1 MRIYLGAAPGVG
13 KTYAMLGEGH
23 RRSERGTDVVV
34 GFVETHGR
42 ARTAELVTG
51 LEVVERQTI
60 EYRGV
65 RFTEMDVDAI
75 LRRRPA
81 VVLVDELAHTN
92 IPGARNAKR
101 WQDVEELLAAGLD
114 VISTLNVQHL
124 ESIND
129 VVERITGVRQ
139 RETVPDDEVRRAD
152 QIELVDMSPEALR
165 KRMAHGNIYGPD
177 KIDVALSHYFRVGN
191 LTALRELALLWVADR
206 VDAGL
211 ARYRDEHG
219 ITETWETRERVVVGL
234 TGGAEGDTLI
244 RRAARV
250 AARLGSGD
258 LVGVHVAGGDA
269 LTAGSA
275 AALARQRE
283 LVESL
288 GGSYHQ
294 VVGDDVPTA
303 LLDFARSV
311 NATQIVLGTSRRP
324 AWQYVLEPGVGR
336 TVTDRSGDIDV
347 HMVTHERTGKAGGL
361 RWAGTG
367 LRALSRRRRVAG
379 WILAVLGPAGL
390 ALSLTRIP
398 AHIGLASDL
407 LMFLALTVLVAMVG
421 GLWPA
426 VVAAVAGSLLV
437 NWFFTPPRHTLTI
450 AEPANTL
457 ALAISVVTAV
467 AVSTVVHLAA
477 QHRREAGR
485 AQAEA
490 GALSLL
496 ATNVLR
502 GEHTLPA
509 LLEQVRATFG
519 LTSVALLER
528 DDAGGW
534 RCAASAG
541 PEPRA
546 RPEESDT
553 RVPVSDDL
561 LLALRG
567 RVLPASDRRVLSAFA
582 HQAAAALERQRLADE
597 AGRARRLAESDK
609 IRTALLAAVSH
620 DLRNPLAS
628 IKASVSS
635 LRQADVD
642 WDPADEAEL
651 LAAIE
656 ESADRL
662 DGLIANLLDM
672 TRLQTGTVAALTR
685 PVGLDEIV
693 PAALAGIPGDRVKV
707 DVPESLPMVDV
718 DPGLLER
725 AVANVVQ
732 NAVRYSAA
740 PVLVTASAARFGAV
754 RPGREGEWPDRI
766 ELRVVDHGPGVPG
779 DGKEQIFAPFRRLGD
794 ASRARDARETAAEG
808 GVGLGLAVARGF
820 TEAVGGTL
828 TAEDTPAGGLT
839 LVFSLPMAGTGR

>member
-1 MRIYLGAAPGVG
+1 VG
-13 KTYAMLGEGH
+13 KTYAMLCEGH
-23 RRSERGTDVVV
+23 RRRERGTDVVV

-42 ARTAELVTG
+42 ARTAEQITG
-51 LEVVERQTI
+51 LEVVSRQVI
-60 EYRGV
+60 EYRGS

-81 VVLVDELAHTN
+81 VVLVDEFAHTN
-92 IPGARNAKR
+92 VPGARNAKR
-101 WQDVEELLAAGLD
+101 WQDVEELLDAGLD

-124 ESIND
+124 ESLND

-139 RETVPDDEVRRAD
+139 RETVPDEPVRRAD
-152 QIELVDMSPEALR
+152 QIELVDMSAEALR
-165 KRMAHGNIYGPD
+165 KRMTHGNIYGPD
-177 KIDVALSHYFRVGN
+177 KIDLALSHYFRVGN

-234 TGGAEGDTLI
+234 TGGEEGDTLI

-250 AARLGSGD
+250 AARLSHGD
-258 LVGVHVAGGDA
+258 LVAVNVTGGDV

-275 AALARQRE
+275 EALARQRA

-294 VVGDDVPTA
+294 VAGDDVPTA

-324 AWQYVLEPGVGR
+324 AWRYVLEPGVGR
-336 TVTDRSGDIDV
+336 TVIDRSGDIDV
-347 HMVTHERTGKAGGL
+347 HMVTHEQTGKAGL

-367 LRALSRRRRVAG
+367 MRALSRRRRVAG
-379 WILAVLGPAGL
+379 WVLTVLGPAGL
-390 ALSLTRIP
+390 AMTLTQFR

-437 NWFFTPPRHTLTI
+437 NWFFTPPEHTLTI
-450 AEPANTL
+450 AEPANAF

-467 AVSTVVHLAA
+467 AVSTVVHQAA
-477 QHRREAGR
+477 QRRRQAGR

-490 GALSLL
+490 GTLSLL

-502 GEHTLPA
+502 GERTLPS
-509 LLEQVRATFG
+509 LLEQVRETFG
-519 LTSVALLER
+519 LISVALLEH

-534 RCAASAG
+534 QCAGSAG
-541 PEPRA
+541 PAPCS
-546 RPEESDT
+546 RPEQSDT

-561 LLALRG
+561 VLALRG
-567 RVLPASDRRVLSAFA
+567 RTLPASDRRVLSAFA
-582 HQAAAALERQRLADE
+582 HQAAAALDRQRLAEE
-597 AGRARRLAESDK
+597 ARRARRLAESDK
-609 IRTALLAAVSH
+609 VRTALLAAVSH
-620 DLRNPLAS
+620 DLRNPLSS
-628 IKASVSS
+628 IKASVGS
-635 LRQADVD
+635 LRQTDVD
-642 WDPADEAEL
+642 WDPADEIEL
-651 LAAIE
+651 LATIE

-672 TRLQTGTVAALTR
+672 TRLQTGTVAALPR

-693 PAALAGIPGDRVKV
+693 PAALAGVPEDRVKV
-707 DVPESLPMVDV
+707 DVPETLPMVDV

-725 AVANVVQ
+725 AVANVVE
-732 NAVRYSAA
+732 NAVRHSTA
-740 PVLVTASAARFGAV
+740 PVLVTAGAARFGTV
-754 RPGREGEWPDRI
+754 RPGRDGEWADRI

-779 DGKEQIFAPFRRLGD
+779 PGKEQIFAPFRQVGD
-794 ASRARDARETAAEG
+794 PPRARAGEGGGARS

-839 LVFSLPMAGTGR
+839 LVFSLPMAHAGGAVS